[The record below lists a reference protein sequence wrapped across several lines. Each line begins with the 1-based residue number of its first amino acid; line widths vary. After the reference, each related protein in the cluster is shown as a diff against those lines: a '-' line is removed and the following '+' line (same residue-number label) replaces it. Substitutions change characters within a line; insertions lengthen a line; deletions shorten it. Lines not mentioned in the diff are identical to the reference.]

1 MPDLQHPNMPA
12 ERPFP
17 EPAAPPELSV
27 AEDIFAYKGLTSAE
41 VQERVARD
49 AVNTAVASASKS
61 TREIILSNLLT
72 YYNLIF
78 AILAVLLIL
87 VGSFRDLTFL
97 GIVVANTLIG
107 IVQEMRA
114 KKALDKLQLVSEPRA
129 TAIRDGSPKR
139 VPVEDLVLDDLVQL
153 GAGAQIPAD
162 AVVCTGSV
170 NVNEALLTGEADE
183 ITKSPGDELLSGSF
197 IVSGTCTARLTRV
210 GRESYVS
217 QLTLQAT
224 QSKRGEQSE
233 MIRALNRLVQ
243 VVGIVIIPIGVV
255 LFLQQYLT
263 GTPFRESVVA
273 MVAAVL
279 GMIPEGLYLLA
290 SVALVVSVMRL
301 AKNQVLIHD
310 MKCIEALA
318 RVDVLCVDKTGTI
331 TQNEMQVEQVV
342 PVGDHDPAQVD
353 RLICALVQ
361 NMSSDNA
368 TMAALQKYFTEPSPV
383 RVTQTCPFSSEF
395 KYSGVQTTRSSY
407 VIGAPEFVL
416 RAQAE
421 QFRDQLTVFSEQ
433 GRRVLAF
440 AEYGGKLDGKQL
452 TAEVTPL
459 AFVLLSNPIR
469 PEAPATFAY
478 FADNGVEVKVI
489 SGDNPVT
496 VSSVAQ
502 QAGIAHADQY
512 VDASTLQTPAEL
524 AEAVQNYTVFG
535 RVTPA
540 QKKEM
545 VLALKKQGRTVG
557 MTGDGVND
565 VLALKEADCSVAMA
579 SGSDAASQIAQLVL
593 LESDFSK
600 MPSVVKE
607 GRRVVNN
614 IERSASLFLV
624 KNIFSFLLAIFS
636 LASFFSYPLRPA
648 QVSLISMFT
657 IGIPS
662 FLLALEPNHARISG
676 RFLPNV
682 LRKALP
688 AGITN
693 FLCAAALVLYG
704 NATRLEG
711 DQLSTICA
719 LLIAFVGFMVLR
731 RIAAPFNWVRGVVF
745 VLLAGG
751 CIGSAIWLKGLFAIE
766 PLPFGQL
773 LLLMFMCL
781 SAITVFRWMNVGTE
795 RVWDLAS
802 ARRAQAGE
810 RKQLRQRQKV
820 KSRAQKQRSKRARA
834 EKHAK

>member
-1 MPDLQHPNMPA
+1 
-12 ERPFP
+12 
-17 EPAAPPELSV
+17 
-27 AEDIFAYKGLTSAE
+27 
-41 VQERVARD
+41 
-49 AVNTAVASASKS
+49 
-61 TREIILSNLLT
+61 
-72 YYNLIF
+72 
-78 AILAVLLIL
+78 
-87 VGSFRDLTFL
+87 
-97 GIVVANTLIG
+97 
-107 IVQEMRA
+107 
-114 KKALDKLQLVSEPRA
+114 
-129 TAIRDGSPKR
+129 
-139 VPVEDLVLDDLVQL
+139 
-153 GAGAQIPAD
+153 
-162 AVVCTGSV
+162 
-170 NVNEALLTGEADE
+170 
-183 ITKSPGDELLSGSF
+183 
-197 IVSGTCTARLTRV
+197 
-210 GRESYVS
+210 
-217 QLTLQAT
+217 
-224 QSKRGEQSE
+224 
-233 MIRALNRLVQ
+233 MIRSLNRLVKI
-243 VVGIVIIPIGVV
+243 VGILIIPIGVV

-263 GTPFRESVVA
+263 GATVSDSIIA

-290 SVALVVSVMRL
+290 SVAMVVSAMRL
-301 AKNQVLIHD
+301 ASNRVLIHD
-310 MKCIEALA
+310 MKCIETLA

-331 TQNEMQVEQVV
+331 TAPQMKVAQWL
-342 PVGDHDPAQVD
+342 PLIPAQEAEI
-353 RLICALVQ
+353 RGKLASLTQ
-361 NMSSDNA
+361 YMTTDNA
-368 TMAALQKYFTEPSPV
+368 TMAALQQYFRSDRGTRPL
-383 RVTQTCPFSSEF
+383 RLQAFSSEF
-395 KYSGVQTTRSSY
+395 KYSGMVCRDGAY
-407 VIGAPEFVL
+407 VLGAPEFVL
-416 RAQAE
+416 R
-421 QFRDQLTVFSEQ
+421 DQLDTLRTMIDEAGAQ
-433 GRRVLAF
+433 GHRVLVF
-440 AEYGGKLDGKQL
+440 AKYQGELTGGQL
-452 TAEVTPL
+452 TAPAEPL
-459 AFVLLSNPIR
+459 ALLMLSNPVR
-469 PEAPATFAY
+469 REAPETFRY
-478 FADNGVEVKVI
+478 FAENDVQIKVI

-496 VSSVAQ
+496 VSHIAQ
-502 QAGIAHADQY
+502 QAGIASADAY
-512 VDASTLQTPAEL
+512 IDASALKTAAEL
-524 AEAVQNYTVFG
+524 EEAVAKYTVFG
-535 RVTPA
+535 RVTPT
-540 QKKEM
+540 QKREM
-545 VLALKKQGRTVG
+545 VRALKKQGRTVG

-820 KSRAQKQRSKRARA
+820 KKRAQKQRSKRTRA